1 MTDANPGSAP
11 AGGIADPAAAA
22 AAAAAG
28 GNGGTPPAGE
38 LNPAGGIT
46 FDQDFTDWLSS
57 KGVKTTDA
65 FKNEDVYKVAK
76 SYRETEKWALGGE
89 KIVIPKDGA
98 PPEFWDA
105 LYNKIGRPTTPDGYK
120 FEGADK
126 ADEKVMAWFKD
137 LAHKSGLPQ
146 DKAEG
151 VFKGFNEFAAQL
163 ESQAE
168 AAKVEAFNADKVALG
183 AEWGKDSV
191 RNADLADRGTNVAL
205 KLLGLEGEKA
215 VGFQEKL
222 EAGIGLRNAAV
233 LMMKLSE
240 LAATTGD
247 TFEGAGSKGS
257 GFSPSAK
264 QAEAEIAALKADR
277 QFQDRRR
284 NGDSQAVSRWNELH
298 RIAGGGG
305 NFEPRM

>member
-1 MTDANPGSAP
+1 MTEAAPGSAP

-22 AAAAAG
+22 APAAA
-28 GNGGTPPAGE
+28 GTPPAGE
-38 LNPAGGIT
+38 LNPQGGIT

-89 KIVIPKDGA
+89 KIVLPKEGA
-98 PPEFWDA
+98 PQEVWDA
-105 LYNKIGRPTTPDGYK
+105 LYNKIGRPTTPEGYK
-120 FEGADK
+120 LEVGDK
-126 ADEKVMAWFKD
+126 ADEALVNSFKEQAFKAGMPQSKVEELYKWF
-137 LAHKSGLPQ
+137 S
-146 DKAEG
+146 ET
-151 VFKGFNEFAAQL
+151 AANL
-163 ESQAE
+163 ESQQE
-168 AAKVEAFNADKVALG
+168 AAKVEAFNADKVALST
-183 AEWGKDSV
+183 EWGKDAV

-247 TFEGAGSKGS
+247 QFEGDPTTRAGLT
-257 GFSPSAK
+257 PSAQ
-264 QAEAEIAALKADR
+264 QAEAEIAKLKGDR
-277 QFQDRRR
+277 QFQERRR
-284 NGDSQAVSRWNELH
+284 NGDAQATARWNELH

-305 NFEPRM
+305 NFTQGM

>member
-1 MTDANPGSAP
+1 MTEAAPGSAP

-22 AAAAAG
+22 APAAA
-28 GNGGTPPAGE
+28 GTPPAGE
-38 LNPAGGIT
+38 LNPQGGIT
-46 FDQDFTDWLSS
+46 FDQDFTDWLGS
-57 KGVKTTDA
+57 KGVKATDA

-89 KIVIPKDGA
+89 KIVVPKEGA
-98 PPEFWDA
+98 PQEIWDA
-105 LYNKIGRPTTPDGYK
+105 LFNKIGRPTTPEGYK
-120 FEGADK
+120 LEIGDK
-126 ADEKVMAWFKD
+126 ADEGLVKSFKEV
-137 LAHKSGLPQ
+137 AHKSGLPQ
-146 DKAEG
+146 QGAEG
-151 VFKGFNEFAAQL
+151 LYKWFNETAAQL
-163 ESQAE
+163 ESQQE
-168 AAKVEAFNADKVALG
+168 AAKVEQFNADKVALG
-183 AEWGKDSV
+183 TEWGKDAV

-240 LAATTGD
+240 MAATTGD
-247 TFEGAGSKGS
+247 TFEGGERKGG
-257 GFSPSAK
+257 GFAPSAK
-264 QAEAEIAALKADR
+264 QAEVEISQLKADR
-277 QFQDRRR
+277 SFQERRR
-284 NGDSQAVSRWNELH
+284 NGDSQAIARWNELH

>member
-1 MTDANPGSAP
+1 MTDAAAGSAP
-11 AGGIADPAAAA
+11 AGGIAEPAAAA
-22 AAAAAG
+22 APAAAAP
-28 GNGGTPPAGE
+28 TGE
-38 LNPAGGIT
+38 LNPQGGIT
-46 FDQDFTDWLSS
+46 FDQEFTDWLSS

-89 KIVIPKDGA
+89 KIVVPKEGA
-98 PPEFWDA
+98 PQEIWDA
-105 LYNKIGRPTTPDGYK
+105 LYNKIGRPTTPEGYK
-120 FEGADK
+120 LTVGDK
-126 ADEKVMAWFKD
+126 ADEGLVKAFKEV
-137 LAHKSGLPQ
+137 AHKSGLPQ
-146 DKAEG
+146 QGVEG
-151 VFKGFNEFAAQL
+151 LYAWFNETAAQL
-163 ESQAE
+163 ESQQE

-183 AEWGKDSV
+183 AEWGKDAV
-191 RNADLADRGTNVAL
+191 RNSDLADRGTNVAL

-247 TFEGAGSKGS
+247 TFEGGERKGG
-257 GFSPSAK
+257 GFSPSSK
-264 QAEAEIAALKADR
+264 QAEVEISQLKADR
-277 QFQDRRR
+277 SFQERRR
-284 NGDSQAVSRWNELH
+284 NGDSQAIARWNELH